1 MKQLIQNS
9 SFAKISRG
17 LTMGLASCAF
27 LSQLAYAQKP
37 TVVSATTDKGIT
49 TTTYSD
55 GKVVKSL
62 AEGYQF
68 DTLFYKP
75 GGVVQATSP
84 RYWRFTAKAGW
95 ANDLQFLASKVD
107 FQLGFGQYANL
118 TANYY
123 FLGGGVWGIGATVGA
138 QNFFNN
144 SNSDPNLSSALAAK
158 NVALSGVELLT
169 STAQRDYM
177 FLVGPSAKFA
187 ISDKIDAVL
196 DGKFGFTFSYAPTK
210 TYVTKATNE
219 LVYQR
224 ATAGKQYDWGI
235 ALGGELMYKLNPS
248 WSVGLNLQGTY
259 TNTPYIIQKATS
271 LTNESIFLGY
281 RRHISTNIGVAAAYT
296 LPTVKPVLSQLAPP
310 PAPPVVTPPVLNQ
323 GAKMFDYGSKEIP
336 TFSWK
341 STSPSAKNEEFI
353 FKLYKADGSGV
364 PVYQQTTKSNSISL
378 PKSVSLVN
386 GDDASFYYYTVQS
399 SIGKYLSEPTS
410 SSFGYKA
417 KPTPVT
423 PVPVQD
429 QYIVKIFNGK
439 AAAVTTVKRKPVRKS
454 TSTAVTASGSK
465 PLVPRKR
472 TGKKPAV
479 AKAPVVNYE
488 NVATDPSIKWPSD
501 LPLPQK
507 PSVYEYEVQR
517 LSAGDCKPTGQV
529 AKYKFYID
537 PKKPNDI
544 RIIPDS
550 PKK

>member
-27 LSQLAYAQKP
+27 LGQLAYAQKP

-75 GGVVQATSP
+75 SGVVQATSP
-84 RYWRFTAKAGW
+84 KFIRVTAKAGW
-95 ANDLQFLASKVD
+95 AEDIQTLANKVD
-107 FQLGFGQYANL
+107 FGLGFGQYANL

-123 FLGGGVWGIGATVGA
+123 FLGNGRYGLGATIAA
-138 QNFFNN
+138 QNFF
-144 SNSDPNLSSALAAK
+144 LSSDNPLATAAQQAAAVK
-158 NVALSGVELLT
+158 GVANYSMLT
-169 STAQRDYM
+169 STPQRDYM
-177 FLVGPSAKFA
+177 FLIGPSAIFPV
-187 ISDKIDAVL
+187 SDKLDLVL
-196 DGKFGFTFSYAPTK
+196 DAKLGISFSNAPLV
-210 TYVTKATNE
+210 TYTSGTQM
-219 LVYQR
+219 VYQL
-224 ATAGKQYDWGI
+224 TSGGKDYPWG
-235 ALGGELMYKLNPS
+235 ASLGGELMYKLSPE
-248 WSVGLNLQGTY
+248 WSLGLNLQGNITK
-259 TNTPYIIQKATS
+259 TPYVRTRATS
-271 LTNESIFLGY
+271 PVAEVTTY
-281 RRHISTNIGVAAAYT
+281 AQRRHVSLNLGVAVAYT
-296 LPTVKPVLSQLAPP
+296 LPTIKPVLSQVVAPVV
-310 PAPPVVTPPVLNQ
+310 PVVTPPVLNQ
-323 GAKMFDYGSKEIP
+323 GAKMFDYGSTDMP
-336 TFSWK
+336 SFSWK

-364 PVYQQTTKSNSISL
+364 PIYQQTTKSNSISL

-417 KPTPVT
+417 KPFVPTLKPVE
-423 PVPVQD
+423 D

-439 AAAVTTVKRKPVRKS
+439 TAEVTTVKRKPVRKS
-454 TSTAVTASGSK
+454 TSTAVAGSGSK
-465 PLVPRKR
+465 PRV
-472 TGKKPAV
+472 TGKKPSKKPATT
-479 AKAPVVNYE
+479 KPTVVNYE
-488 NVATDPSIKWPSD
+488 NVSTDPSIKWPSD

>member
-27 LSQLAYAQKP
+27 LGQLAYAQKP

-75 GGVVQATSP
+75 SGVVQATSP
-84 RYWRFTAKAGW
+84 RFIRVTAKAG
-95 ANDLQFLASKVD
+95 LADDIQTFSNNIN
-107 FQLGFGQYANL
+107 FGLGFGQYANL
-118 TANYY
+118 TANY
-123 FLGGGVWGIGATVGA
+123 FFFGNGMFGLGATVAA
-138 QNFFNN
+138 QNFFLR
-144 SNSDPNLSSALAAK
+144 SDNPMAVAAARAA
-158 NVALSGVELLT
+158 VAKGVSGTSLLNGGL
-169 STAQRDYM
+169 QRDYM
-177 FLVGPSAKFA
+177 FLVGPAALIPVSSKLDLVLDAKFG
-187 ISDKIDAVL
+187 I
-196 DGKFGFTFSYAPTK
+196 GFSHGPSVSY
-210 TYVTKATNE
+210 VNSSQI
-219 LVYQR
+219 VYQL
-224 ATAGKQYDWGI
+224 APSGKKYPWG
-235 ALGGELMYKLNPS
+235 ASLGGELMYKLNPE
-248 WSVGLNLQGTY
+248 WSLGVNLQGNY
-259 TNTPYIIQKATS
+259 TKT
-271 LTNESIFLGY
+271 GY
-281 RRHISTNIGVAAAYT
+281 FETTAISPTVERTIYNVRNHFTANLGVAVAYT
-296 LPTVKPVLSQLAPP
+296 MPVIKPVLSQLAPP

-323 GAKMFDYGSKEIP
+323 GAKMFDYGSTEVP
-336 TFSWK
+336 SFSWK

-364 PVYQQTTKSNSISL
+364 PIYQQTTKSNSISL

-417 KPTPVT
+417 KPTPV
-423 PVPVQD
+423 PVPQVQD

-454 TSTAVTASGSK
+454 TSTAVTGSGSK

-488 NVATDPSIKWPSD
+488 NVSTDPSIKWPSD